1 MIDGVRYDIF
11 PISWERVGRI
21 ADLQENLAALVGDVR
36 IIYSNSKSDIERF
49 HGMQERLWK
58 QPRQKML

>member
-36 IIYSNSKSDIERF
+36 IIYSNSKSDI
-49 HGMQERLWK
+49 
-58 QPRQKML
+58 